1 MLPATRSMDEDEPEM
16 EEDEEQV
23 DEDGVDM
30 STMESEIIEDQ
41 GTGMTLAG
49 PSKHLKAVLFSSVL
63 PSY

>member
-1 MLPATRSMDEDEPEM
+1 MLLMLPATRSMDEDEPEM

-49 PSKHLKAVLFSSVL
+49 PNT
-63 PSY
+63 

>member
-1 MLPATRSMDEDEPEM
+1 MDEDEPEM

-49 PSKHLKAVLFSSVL
+49 PNT
-63 PSY
+63 